1 MKRWP
6 TKSLEQI
13 AELFGGSTPSR
24 NNPAFWNGEIPWAT
38 PTDLPMPDEGISVV
52 SQTKDRITEA
62 GLENSGTV
70 VVPKGTVLFSS
81 RATIGKVAVADMPLT
96 TNQGFA
102 NFVPRSEI
110 SSRFLAY
117 TLWHRR
123 EDIARLS
130 GSTTFKEVSR
140 STLRKYE
147 IPVPPLAEQERIAKL
162 LDEANEL
169 RKLRAHADRR
179 TAEFIPALFHKM
191 FGDPL
196 ENPKRWPIKPVASF
210 VEHFQGGRSLTPAEA
225 NEVNGPYRVL
235 KISAVTCG
243 EFRPD
248 ENKPVSAKYQP
259 PADHFVRTSDL
270 LFSRANTT
278 ELVAATSY
286 VFETPPNLLLPDKL
300 WRFVWKQ
307 PQIVDPLFVWWL
319 FQTSSIRAE
328 LGRRASGTGGS
339 MKNISQPKVMSL
351 EVPVPPLPLQKEFAE
366 RVKEIRELETA
377 QAHSRA
383 RLNALFASLLDRA
396 FKGEL

>member
-1 MKRWP
+1 MKRWQ
-6 TKSLEQI
+6 TKQLGEICRTTS
-13 AELFGGSTPSR
+13 GGTPSR
-24 NNPAFWNGEIPWAT
+24 GNSSYFEGEIPWVKSGE
-38 PTDLPMPDEGISVV
+38 L
-52 SQTKDRITEA
+52 KDNVIFDIEESITRA
-62 GLENSGTV
+62 GLDNSSAKLF
-70 VVPKGTVLFSS
+70 PKGTLLIALYG
-81 RATIGKVAVADMPLT
+81 ATVGQLGFLGRDAA
-96 TNQGFA
+96 TNQAVCAIF
-102 NFVPRSEI
+102 PDEDLLQ
-110 SSRFLAY
+110 SRFLFY
-117 TLWHRR
+117 FLLGKR
-123 EDIARLS
+123 EELVAQSFGGGQPNIS
-130 GSTTFKEVSR
+130 QTTVRNLFV
-140 STLRKYE
+140 
-147 IPVPPLAEQERIAKL
+147 PVPPLAEQERIVKL
-162 LDEANEL
+162 LDEADAL
-169 RKLRAHADRR
+169 RKLRTQADRR
-179 TAEFIPALFHKM
+179 TAKFIPALFHKM

-235 KISAVTCG
+235 KISAVTWG

-319 FQTSSIRAE
+319 FQTSSVRAE

-366 RVKEIRELETA
+366 RVKEIRELEST
-377 QAHSRA
+377 QTRSRA
-383 RLNALFASLLDRA
+383 RLDALFASLLDKA